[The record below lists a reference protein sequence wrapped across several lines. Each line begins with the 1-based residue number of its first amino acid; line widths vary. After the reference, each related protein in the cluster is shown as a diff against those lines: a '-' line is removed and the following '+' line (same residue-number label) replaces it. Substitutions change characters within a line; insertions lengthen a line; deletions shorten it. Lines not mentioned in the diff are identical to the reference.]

1 MSRQIVIHVRS
12 GLHSGARAIVASGQ
26 DIVLG
31 RAADCGLVFADTSMA
46 DRHLSLRADGRDL
59 VVTALD
65 ASIEIPRRGRVEPGF
80 RTRLSRDTILDV
92 GGVVLQ
98 AIVPSG
104 LSQTVAMGIGI
115 PAAIALAV
123 AAGGVASKL
132 PSIATATAT
141 LDRMDE
147 PARDSI
153 RTMMGPIEGLA
164 AQPISHLNRPPDRE
178 AIPAHTTKSADP
190 APAAQP
196 GLDRAALAAEIR
208 SRLAETGFGNLT
220 LAADRETFALTG
232 RISDGHKAAFQ
243 GIQAWF
249 DDAHPDLVLRTSG
262 VAFVADQAAETKPPA
277 IESVWDFGTP
287 YIVVGGRR
295 YHGGD
300 TMPNGWMLE
309 RIEDERAIFSEGVR
323 TYRVS
328 LAPPNDDGTVPS
340 DAQVAAR

>member
-1 MSRQIVIHVRS
+1 
-12 GLHSGARAIVASGQ
+12 
-26 DIVLG
+26 
-31 RAADCGLVFADTSMA
+31 
-46 DRHLSLRADGRDL
+46 
-59 VVTALD
+59 
-65 ASIEIPRRGRVEPGF
+65 
-80 RTRLSRDTILDV
+80 
-92 GGVVLQ
+92 
-98 AIVPSG
+98 
-104 LSQTVAMGIGI
+104 
-115 PAAIALAV
+115 
-123 AAGGVASKL
+123 
-132 PSIATATAT
+132 
-141 LDRMDE
+141 
-147 PARDSI
+147 
-153 RTMMGPIEGLA
+153 
-164 AQPISHLNRPPDRE
+164 
-178 AIPAHTTKSADP
+178 
-190 APAAQP
+190 
-196 GLDRAALAAEIR
+196 ALAAEIR

-232 RISDGHKAAFQ
+232 RISDDHKAAFQ